1 MTEKEFRKLVS
12 EQEVARSKKE
22 SMLQILENLKDII
35 NSYEI
40 HFSIV
45 DMYRSGALAKGTLL
59 NSQND
64 IDFVVVVEP
73 KFSKIFNLVNKV
85 IVNEISSALIIN
97 MPTIVKQSDLVFNE
111 QKNTLTLSIDGYEIS
126 LAIYY
131 NSEIE
136 ELPIEFLNENE
147 LKRNQFVELA
157 NRDYSYFR
165 NTVQILKYFRDEQ
178 KVNYISGYL
187 LEVLLYYSFTF

>member
-35 NSYEI
+35 NSYDI

-64 IDFVVVVEP
+64 SDLVVVVEL
-73 KFSKIFNLVNKV
+73 KCSKICNLVNKV
-85 IVNEISSALIIN
+85 VSKETIQGGIS
-97 MPTIVKQSDLVFNE
+97 
-111 QKNTLTLSIDGYEIS
+111 
-126 LAIYY
+126 
-131 NSEIE
+131 
-136 ELPIEFLNENE
+136 
-147 LKRNQFVELA
+147 
-157 NRDYSYFR
+157 
-165 NTVQILKYFRDEQ
+165 
-178 KVNYISGYL
+178 
-187 LEVLLYYSFTF
+187 